1 MPETDLALLAEAAR
15 AAGEIAKRHFGQ
27 GPETWDKGDGQGP
40 VTEADLEVDRMLHA
54 ELTTARPDYAWLSE
68 ETPDHPARLSH
79 DRVFVVDPIDGTRA
93 FIDGEKNWSHS
104 LAIVENGVPIAAAIY
119 VPMRDIL
126 YLAVR
131 GQGATR
137 NGEPIT
143 HSDRAA
149 LQDAT
154 VLGTKANFKEDRW
167 TGGRPPVTQRFVSSL
182 AYRLALAAEGRY
194 DAMIT
199 LRAAWEWD
207 IAAGALMVTEAGG
220 LAKDRRAAALRFN
233 NPQPQV
239 DGVLAGAPAI
249 TRALLERLAPAR

>member
-1 MPETDLALLAEAAR
+1 MPETDLALLGDAAK

-27 GPETWDKGDGQGP
+27 GPDTWHKRDGQGP
-40 VTEADLEVDRMLHA
+40 VTEADLEIDRMLKA
-54 ELTTARPDYAWLSE
+54 ELTAARPDYAWLSE
-68 ETPDHPARLSH
+68 ETPDAPARLDH
-79 DRVFVVDPIDGTRA
+79 DRLFIVDPIDGTRA

-119 VPMRDIL
+119 VPLRDIL
-126 YLAVR
+126 YLASR
-131 GQGATR
+131 GEGATK
-137 NGEPIT
+137 NGEPIL
-143 HSDRAA
+143 HSGRDA
-149 LQDAT
+149 LDGAT
-154 VLGTKANFKEDRW
+154 VLGAKANFKDDRW
-167 TGGRPPVTQRFVSSL
+167 ADGRPPVTQRFVSSL

-220 LAKDRRAAALRFN
+220 LATDRQAIDLRFN
-233 NPQPQV
+233 NPHPQV
-239 DGVLAGAPAI
+239 DGVLAGTPAI